1 MASQLV
7 EFPGPGCVVEFLQ
20 GNAPQIAWV
29 MEEQGAKLRLMLPN
43 RRETTLGANRLLPWS
58 GPRHDA
64 GKSRDEVV
72 ALLLAHKEKRERLE
86 ADTNPV
92 ELWELAQ
99 G

>member
-58 GPRHDA
+58 RPSPRR
-64 GKSRDEVV
+64 GQK
-72 ALLLAHKEKRERLE
+72 
-86 ADTNPV
+86 P
-92 ELWELAQ
+92 